1 MEVLET
7 LVQSDNKDLLEQ
19 EEAPDLGV
27 IQANL
32 VPVVLSVSQDLM
44 LSQEVLE
51 HLEWREMQE
60 TQDP

>member
-7 LVQSDNKDLLEQ
+7 LVQSDNKDLLER